1 MRYPILIEEG
11 TETSAFGVV
20 VPDLPGCFSA
30 GDTLD
35 EAVEAA
41 KEAAAAWIDA
51 ALDQGMPVPPPS
63 TLEAVR
69 NLRGYKGWTVGIVDL
84 EDSFFDDTI
93 ERVNITLPRRVL
105 RRLDDMARSTGQSR
119 SGFIARLTV
128 SSTMQDDK
136 RRTGRPKSAS

>member
-11 TETSAFGVV
+11 TQDTAFGVV

-35 EAVEAA
+35 EALDAA

-51 ALDQGMPVPPPS
+51 VLDGGEAIPKPS
-63 TLEAVR
+63 S
-69 NLRGYKGWTVGIVDL
+69 L
-84 EDSFFDDTI
+84 EDVRRLPDYEGWALGLVELDDALFDDTI

-105 RRLDDMARSTGQSR
+105 RRLDELAAARHQSR
-119 SGFIARLTV
+119 GAFIADLTLHLP
-128 SSTMQDDK
+128 D
-136 RRTGRPKSAS
+136 GA

>member
-11 TETSAFGVV
+11 TDTAAFGVV

-35 EAVEAA
+35 EAVDAA

-51 ALDQGMPVPPPS
+51 ALDQGMPIPGPS
-63 TLEAVR
+63 SLEATR
-69 NLRGYKGWTVGIVDL
+69 KLRGYKGWTVGVIDL
-84 EDSFFDDTI
+84 EESYFDDTV

-105 RRLDDMARSTGQSR
+105 RRLDDLARSAGQSR
-119 SGFIARLTV
+119 SGLIARLTLGPQ
-128 SSTMQDDK
+128 TPAK
-136 RRTGRPKSAS
+136 RGATRPPR

>member
-1 MRYPILIEEG
+1 MRYPILVEEG
-11 TETSAFGVV
+11 TDSTAFGVV

-51 ALDQGMPVPPPS
+51 ALDRGMPVPAPS
-63 TLEAVR
+63 SLQSAR
-69 NLRGYKGWTVGIVDL
+69 KLRGYKGWAVGLIEL
-84 EDSFFDDTI
+84 EDTYFDDTA

-105 RRLDDMARSTGQSR
+105 RRLDDMARATGQSR
-119 SGFIARLTV
+119 SGLIAQLTV
-128 SSTMQDDK
+128 SSSTGAK
-136 RRTGRPKSAS
+136 RSSAGET